1 MEGMNIK
8 VRELNSNINMEPV
21 EIFNQYY
28 GTDLEFQP
36 TDNPDIK
43 INNLDV
49 EDMTYLPMVADK
61 VSIIERKIDDYT
73 VYEMIFLL
81 TGKAV
86 ISTIVGKV
94 QNNEFIPFSNEE
106 FKDSDSLIPSYL
118 EVRLKQR

>member
-1 MEGMNIK
+1 
-8 VRELNSNINMEPV
+8 MEPV

-73 VYEMIFLL
+73 VYEMVFLL

-106 FKDSDSLIPSYL
+106 FKEYDSLIPSHL
-118 EVRLKQR
+118 EIRLKQR

>member
-1 MEGMNIK
+1 MEDMNIK
-8 VRELNSNINMEPV
+8 VKELNFNINMEPV

-36 TDNPDIK
+36 TDNPGIR

-81 TGKAV
+81 TGRAV

-118 EVRLKQR
+118 DVRLKQR

>member
-1 MEGMNIK
+1 MEDMNIK
-8 VRELNSNINMEPV
+8 VQELNFNINMEPV

-73 VYEMIFLL
+73 VYEMVFLL

-106 FKDSDSLIPSYL
+106 FKDSDSLIPSHL
-118 EVRLKQR
+118 EIRLKQR

>member
-1 MEGMNIK
+1 MEDMNIK
-8 VRELNSNINMEPV
+8 VQELNFNINMEPV

-73 VYEMIFLL
+73 VYEMVFLL

-86 ISTIVGKV
+86 ISTLVGKV

-106 FKDSDSLIPSYL
+106 FKDSDSLIPSHL

>member
-1 MEGMNIK
+1 MEDMNIK
-8 VRELNSNINMEPV
+8 VKELNFNINMEPV

-61 VSIIERKIDDYT
+61 VSIIERKKDDYT
-73 VYEMIFLL
+73 IYEMVFLL

-106 FKDSDSLIPSYL
+106 FIDSDSLIPSYL
-118 EVRLKQR
+118 KVRLKQR

>member
-1 MEGMNIK
+1 MEDMNIK
-8 VRELNSNINMEPV
+8 VKDLNSNINMEPV

-28 GTDLEFQP
+28 ETDLEFQP

-73 VYEMIFLL
+73 VYEMVFLL

-106 FKDSDSLIPSYL
+106 FKESDSLIPSHL

>member
-1 MEGMNIK
+1 MEDMNIK
-8 VRELNSNINMEPV
+8 VKELNFNINMEPV

-28 GTDLEFQP
+28 GTDLEFQS
-36 TDNPDIK
+36 TDNPDIR

-73 VYEMIFLL
+73 VYEMVFLL
-81 TGKAV
+81 TGRAV
-86 ISTIVGKV
+86 ISTLVGKV

-118 EVRLKQR
+118 DVRLKQR

>member
-1 MEGMNIK
+1 MEDMNIK
-8 VRELNSNINMEPV
+8 VKELNFNINMEPV

-73 VYEMIFLL
+73 VYEMVFLL

-86 ISTIVGKV
+86 ISTLVGKV
-94 QNNEFIPFSNEE
+94 QNNEFIPFSDEE

>member
-1 MEGMNIK
+1 MEDMNIK
-8 VRELNSNINMEPV
+8 VQELNFNINMEPV

-73 VYEMIFLL
+73 VYEMVFLL

-86 ISTIVGKV
+86 ISTLVGKV
-94 QNNEFIPFSNEE
+94 QNNEFIPFSDEE

>member
-1 MEGMNIK
+1 MEDMNIK
-8 VRELNSNINMEPV
+8 VQELNFNINMEPV

-73 VYEMIFLL
+73 VYEMVFLL

>member
-1 MEGMNIK
+1 MEDMNIK
-8 VRELNSNINMEPV
+8 VKELNFNINMEPV

-61 VSIIERKIDDYT
+61 VSIIERKIDDYI
-73 VYEMIFLL
+73 VYEMVFLL

>member
-1 MEGMNIK
+1 MEDMNIK
-8 VRELNSNINMEPV
+8 VKELNLNINMEPV

-28 GTDLEFQP
+28 GTDLEFQS

-73 VYEMIFLL
+73 VYEMVFLL

-106 FKDSDSLIPSYL
+106 FKDSDSLIPSHL

>member
-1 MEGMNIK
+1 MEDMNIK
-8 VRELNSNINMEPV
+8 VKELNFNINMEPV

-61 VSIIERKIDDYT
+61 VSIIERKINDYT
-73 VYEMIFLL
+73 VYEMVFLL

-86 ISTIVGKV
+86 ISTLVGKV
-94 QNNEFIPFSNEE
+94 QNNEFIPFSDEE

>member
-106 FKDSDSLIPSYL
+106 FKDSDSLIPSHL

>member
-73 VYEMIFLL
+73 VYEMVFLL

>member
-1 MEGMNIK
+1 MEDMNIK
-8 VRELNSNINMEPV
+8 VKELNLNINMEPV

-73 VYEMIFLL
+73 VYEMVFLL

-86 ISTIVGKV
+86 ISTLVGKV

>member
-1 MEGMNIK
+1 MEDMNIK
-8 VRELNSNINMEPV
+8 VQELNFNINMEPV

-73 VYEMIFLL
+73 VYEMVFLL

-106 FKDSDSLIPSYL
+106 FKDSDSLIPSHL

>member
-1 MEGMNIK
+1 MEDMNIK
-8 VRELNSNINMEPV
+8 VQELNFNINMEPV

-106 FKDSDSLIPSYL
+106 FKDSDSLIPSHL

>member
-1 MEGMNIK
+1 MVGMNIK
-8 VRELNSNINMEPV
+8 VQELNFNINMEPV

-73 VYEMIFLL
+73 VYEMVFLL

-106 FKDSDSLIPSYL
+106 FKEYDSLIPSHL

>member
-1 MEGMNIK
+1 MEDMNIRVK
-8 VRELNSNINMEPV
+8 ELNSNINMEPV

-61 VSIIERKIDDYT
+61 VSIIERKIDDYI
-73 VYEMIFLL
+73 VYEMVFLL

>member
-1 MEGMNIK
+1 MEDMNIK
-8 VRELNSNINMEPV
+8 VKDLNLNINMEPV

-73 VYEMIFLL
+73 VYEMVFLL

-106 FKDSDSLIPSYL
+106 FKDSDSLIPSHL
-118 EVRLKQR
+118 EVRLKQS

>member
-1 MEGMNIK
+1 MVDMNIRVK
-8 VRELNSNINMEPV
+8 ELNSNINMEPV

-73 VYEMIFLL
+73 VYEMVFLL

-86 ISTIVGKV
+86 ISTLVGKV
-94 QNNEFIPFSNEE
+94 QNNEFIPFSDEE
-106 FKDSDSLIPSYL
+106 FKDSDSLIPSHL
-118 EVRLKQR
+118 GVRLKQR

>member
-1 MEGMNIK
+1 MEDMNIRVK
-8 VRELNSNINMEPV
+8 ELNSNINMEPV

-73 VYEMIFLL
+73 VYEMVFLL

>member
-1 MEGMNIK
+1 MEDMNIK
-8 VRELNSNINMEPV
+8 AKELNLNINMEPV

-28 GTDLEFQP
+28 GTDLEFQS

-73 VYEMIFLL
+73 VYEMVFLL

-94 QNNEFIPFSNEE
+94 LNNEFIPFSNEE
-106 FKDSDSLIPSYL
+106 FKDSDSLIPSHL